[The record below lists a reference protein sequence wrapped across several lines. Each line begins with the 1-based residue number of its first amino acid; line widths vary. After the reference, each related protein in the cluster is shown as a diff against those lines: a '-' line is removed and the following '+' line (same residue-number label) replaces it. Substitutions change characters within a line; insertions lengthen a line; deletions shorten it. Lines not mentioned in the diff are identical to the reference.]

1 MKFKK
6 QHDALLTPGFF
17 LFSLFSNIDGFLW
30 DLNWTFPVSLSFNYL
45 YMFAL
50 LLSNR
55 WVRIRI
61 FVLPFYV
68 AGIKQKEL
76 NFDFAENKEVT
87 FNCWT
92 TDAVL

>member
-6 QHDALLTPGFF
+6 QHDALLTSGFF

-30 DLNWTFPVSLSFNYL
+30 DLNWTFPVSLSFNNL

-50 LLSNR
+50 LLSNH

-61 FVLPFYV
+61 YVLPFYV
-68 AGIKQKEL
+68 AGIKKKEL

-92 TDAVL
+92 IDAVS